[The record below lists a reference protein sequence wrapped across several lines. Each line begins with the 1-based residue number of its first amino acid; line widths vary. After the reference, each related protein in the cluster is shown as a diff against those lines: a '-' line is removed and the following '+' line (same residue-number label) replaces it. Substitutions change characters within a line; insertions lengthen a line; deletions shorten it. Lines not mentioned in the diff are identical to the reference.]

1 MAKVKVVIESD
12 EAINVK
18 VTKQPEQDKNNG
30 LDKLKADLEQAD
42 DDAAEKQGG
51 NDATE
56 NT

>member
-18 VTKQPEQDKNNG
+18 VTKQPEQDKNDG